1 LSPFYR
7 DDASNVFDGIVQGTT
22 LTVTNVYGTTLYAEV
37 SAINNAEIQG
47 PFSASSAGV
56 LLLDPNSI
64 PRILSLTNDNLL
76 TWSSVSN
83 NIYQVMATTNLAA
96 GFISISGVI
105 TATGP
110 TSLYLDI
117 GATNSQMFYRVEMVP

>member
-1 LSPFYR
+1 M
-7 DDASNVFDGIVQGTT
+7 
-22 LTVTNVYGTTLYAEV
+22 TNVYGVTLYAEV
-37 SAINNAEIQG
+37 SAINNAGIIG
-47 PFSASSAGV
+47 PASASSAGV
-56 LLLDPNSI
+56 HLLDPNSI

-96 GFISISGVI
+96 GFIPISGVI